1 MKIALISTGK
11 SAQDKDLLK
20 EAKRRNHQLAILQ
33 IGQLPLS
40 SFEKTNT
47 SFLDF
52 DLIYWRVGS
61 PKIRQIVA
69 LKANQNKIPFINS
82 GYWRYPLLGEKS
94 YQLYKVSLLGIK
106 VPKTYLI
113 NAKNYQFSDL
123 KKNLGLPLILKKNI
137 GAMGKNVWLI
147 NNKTEIEKI
156 IKTSSSREFLAQEFL
171 PNNGDYRVLVVGQKA
186 IGIFKRIPKSGEFKA
201 NIALGGH
208 GEKVEN
214 QKISNHLK
222 FLAEKICQA
231 LGLEIAGIDFI
242 ESREE
247 FYFIESNSIVQ
258 WQGFQKTT
266 KINVAE
272 KIFDYFEQTKSRP
285 N

>member
-20 EAKRRNHQLAILQ
+20 EAKKRNHQLIVLQ

-40 SFEKTNT
+40 SSEKTDIP
-47 SFLDF
+47 FLDF
-52 DLIYWRVGS
+52 DLIYWRIGN
-61 PKIRQIVA
+61 PKIRKIAA
-69 LKANQNKIPFINS
+69 LIANQNKIPFINY

-113 NAKNYQFSDL
+113 SAKNYQFSDL

-147 NNKTEIEKI
+147 NNKSEIKKI
-156 IKTSSSREFLAQEFL
+156 IKIFSLKEFLAQEFL

-186 IGIFKRIPKSGEFKA
+186 IGVFKRIPKSGEFKA
-201 NIALGGH
+201 NIALGGQ
-208 GEKVEN
+208 GKKVEN
-214 QKISNHLK
+214 RKTSNYLK

-242 ESREE
+242 ESRGE

-272 KIFDYFEQTKSRP
+272 KIFDYFEQIKSRSH
-285 N
+285 